1 MIVND
6 PNVIVGNSGLASV
19 EISNDKSITITLK
32 NNSTLTFKPKVADNK
47 VVDYEMVY
55 LTGKENKQIAKL
67 KEKIG
72 SLQSQIEK
80 ITDGSQNDDINDNI
94 E

>member
-1 MIVND
+1 
-6 PNVIVGNSGLASV
+6 
-19 EISNDKSITITLK
+19 
-32 NNSTLTFKPKVADNK
+32 
-47 VVDYEMVY
+47 MVY